1 MLGDLMLA
9 FSLVLIIEG
18 LMPVI
23 SPNGWRNMVNQVAGM
38 PDRSLRAGGLV
49 LIIIGAVMF
58 HLVG

>member
-18 LMPVI
+18 LMPAI
-23 SPNGWRNMVNQVAGM
+23 SPGGWRNMVTQVADM

-49 LIIIGAVMF
+49 LVIIGAVMF